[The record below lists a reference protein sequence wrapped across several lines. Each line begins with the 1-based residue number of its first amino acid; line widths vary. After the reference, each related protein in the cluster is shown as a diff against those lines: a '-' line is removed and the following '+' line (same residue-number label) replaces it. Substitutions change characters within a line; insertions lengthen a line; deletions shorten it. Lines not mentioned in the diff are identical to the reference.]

1 MSRCYNTSGDTGLSR
16 QSTKTYKVI
25 RQKSNA
31 ELSEKLRRLDIEHN
45 TNIAKILNER
55 YNLRTIHYN
64 LTHSGGETSSDSD
77 SDGTEELHSCHGVSE
92 AADIEE
98 VHSAE
103 KKAQAPSVDSSKKQN
118 FLQLPSIVEDSP
130 VVSKQH
136 SRSPKLG
143 RSPLPPLSEH
153 GFPTRLRKSSEG
165 VYGNPTMI
173 RPRQRS
179 STFPAP
185 QLLGERQRKSELK
198 RISKHEKSTH
208 SDGERVGDDK
218 PNQSRSQSDDGKS
231 TKSTKSWESELHGC
245 RYLRH
250 TRFSSPD
257 FLDTEAIFERTPDK

>member
-1 MSRCYNTSGDTGLSR
+1 MSRYYNTSGDTGLSR
-16 QSTKTYKVI
+16 QSSKTYKVI

-64 LTHSGGETSSDSD
+64 LTQTGGETSSDSE
-77 SDGTEELHSCHGVSE
+77 SDGTEELPCHCVSE
-92 AADIEE
+92 TAEIEE

-103 KKAQAPSVDSSKKQN
+103 KKTQAPSVDNSKKQN
-118 FLQLPSIVEDSP
+118 FFQLPSIVEDSP

-143 RSPLPPLSEH
+143 RSLLPPLSEH
-153 GFPTRLRKSSEG
+153 GFPTRLRMSSEG
-165 VYGNPTMI
+165 VHGNPTMI

-185 QLLGERQRKSELK
+185 QLPGERQRKSELK

-208 SDGERVGDDK
+208 GDGKRVGDDK

-231 TKSTKSWESELHGC
+231 TKPTMSWESELHGC

-250 TRFSSPD
+250 KRFSSPD
-257 FLDTEAIFERTPDK
+257 FLDTDATFERTPEK